1 MRASLSRLL
10 LPHCTI
16 FVSSLRGEFHSP
28 VLILYFDF
36 KSHGGEYIALLVFV
50 YMPKYK
56 IHTLLKLPYYHV
68 LTSPLYYHG
77 PLISS
82 TERECVDRSIE
93 GDASIRVWVAPNG
106 TNAFHVFIV

>member
-1 MRASLSRLL
+1 
-10 LPHCTI
+10 
-16 FVSSLRGEFHSP
+16 
-28 VLILYFDF
+28 
-36 KSHGGEYIALLVFV
+36 
-50 YMPKYK
+50 MPKYK

-82 TERECVDRSIE
+82 TKRECVDRSIE

-106 TNAFHVFIV
+106 TNAFHVFIIRVSGKHSLGPSIV